1 MHLHMIIVS
10 NMTRILADLDCTI
23 HVRKVHRWV
32 SIGLVS
38 EQEFGPG
45 AILTKNS
52 SKNNDKNNNGHK
64 GWTKWARSQVTMGI
78 EKLMGYRLY
87 SRSSKA
93 SGMTCQIVGN
103 LMTKW

>member
-52 SKNNDKNNNGHK
+52 SKTTTTRITTGTRVGQNGLVAK
-64 GWTKWARSQVTMGI
+64 
-78 EKLMGYRLY
+78 
-87 SRSSKA
+87 
-93 SGMTCQIVGN
+93 
-103 LMTKW
+103 